1 MITRCD
7 INGVRYRRLDSGRCL
22 LQVRMEFEGL
32 RKWVDVRDAVAYG
45 ISPTCCAQFKKQYSE
60 SEAKIARVELMEMLG
75 LDVAAGVLWAYANAK
90 HEIQINPDG
99 RRRHKEGK
107 IVQAE
112 QLQPKRVTKCRK
124 RRVVSDDEL
133 RKYKPGIFG
142 VFCPDPVNKQARDAV
157 MISRNGVG
165 Q

>member
-32 RKWVDVRDAVAYG
+32 RKWVDVRDAVVYG

-90 HEIQINPDG
+90 HEFQIFQHG
-99 RRRHKEGK
+99 RRRNKKGEL
-107 IVQAE
+107 IQVE
-112 QLQPKRVTKCRK
+112 QLQPKRVTKCREK
-124 RRVVSDDEL
+124 RVVTDEEL

-142 VFCPDPVNKQARDAV
+142 VFCPVPVNKQARDAV
-157 MISRNGVG
+157 MISRKGG
-165 Q
+165 ER